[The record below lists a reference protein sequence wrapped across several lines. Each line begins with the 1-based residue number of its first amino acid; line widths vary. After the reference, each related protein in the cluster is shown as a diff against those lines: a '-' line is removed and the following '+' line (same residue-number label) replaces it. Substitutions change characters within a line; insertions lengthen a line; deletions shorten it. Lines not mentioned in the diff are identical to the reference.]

1 MNARELFNKAKE
13 LMAPEEI
20 DSQHELGSDLY
31 LKVTPTSKV
40 LIEQYEFKGN
50 VTTFKDNIDH
60 ELWYDIPFANMAWWD
75 EKFTSQ
81 Q

>member
-13 LMAPEEI
+13 LTPEEI

-31 LKVTPTSKV
+31 LKVTPISKA
-40 LIEQYEFKGN
+40 LIEQYEGN
-50 VTTFKDNIDH
+50 VTTFIDNIDH
-60 ELWYDIPFANMAWWD
+60 ELWYDIPFANMTWWD

-81 Q
+81 S

>member
-1 MNARELFNKAKE
+1 MPIITETTKKGENK
-13 LMAPEEI
+13 
-20 DSQHELGSDLY
+20 QC
-31 LKVTPTSKV
+31 T
-40 LIEQYEFKGN
+40 N
-50 VTTFKDNIDH
+50 FKDNIDH

>member
-13 LMAPEEI
+13 LMAPKEI

-31 LKVTPTSKV
+31 LKVTPTSKA

-50 VTTFKDNIDH
+50 VTTFIDSIDH
-60 ELWYDIPFANMAWWD
+60 ELWYNIPFANMTWWD
-75 EKFTSQ
+75 EKFISQ
-81 Q
+81 S